1 MGNATN
7 ISTPDECSTASCHL
21 SRARLPPP
29 QTCPLRARFRSS
41 IWRISRIRKV
51 RSVLNFTFLL
61 LPRATEDPEAP
72 FASVFLK
79 MRASTLAN
87 ACAFAVIIAGANAQD
102 FSYVCL
108 DPADYDGSKEYTY
121 KNDDGTTGTST
132 CDGAI
137 ASNLAPD
144 KPLKDE
150 DFSRAWSCEGKSSAV
165 TDLVQAIANLG
176 CCGANR
182 KSACWVDRSNV
193 CADPSKFLPWNNFK
207 SEDGSFDGTCDF
219 AVHAISDD
227 NMDSCYGED
236 FSKTWSCSGKSS
248 SCQAQLLE
256 LARGGCCG
264 SAGQSASACHGHYSG
279 AGSFTQ
285 VGIFAVSMAV
295 AIALA

>member
-1 MGNATN
+1 MFITAPEFDRFGNV
-7 ISTPDECSTASCHL
+7 S
-21 SRARLPPP
+21 
-29 QTCPLRARFRSS
+29 PLRARFFPGS
-41 IWRISRIRKV
+41 
-51 RSVLNFTFLL
+51 
-61 LPRATEDPEAP
+61 
-72 FASVFLK
+72 SVFLK
-79 MRASTLAN
+79 IGTMRASTLAN

-132 CDGAI
+132 CDAAI
-137 ASNLAPD
+137 SDNLAPD

-165 TDLVQAIANLG
+165 TDVVQATANLG

-248 SCQAQLLE
+248 PCQAQLLE

-285 VGIFAVSMAV
+285 VGIFAISMAV
-295 AIALA
+295 AIAIA